1 MEIYVQS
8 RGVSEKNGYCWLQI
22 AENSQQR
29 VDEPLPIKKFKDLLQ
44 TEAPSILLA
53 RENNQLLLLVTGI
66 KASTRTDFMG
76 RIIRNSVAWVGQKDD
91 EDILRAIAIRALQSF
106 RGEDSLK
113 EEIDAAVKPDAEEGF
128 QVNFDALKA
137 QELAKIVEVENN
149 DPDKTI
155 EIGLS
160 NSEENVTKLVKDLKE
175 CQLPDKQG
183 PLVVFTG
190 IKSQSAL
197 KEAGVWRGYSS
208 LDDQKK
214 IVRTG
219 NGLESGTGQGNK
231 RKNPLFIL
239 IISISLIALVVLVF
253 IFQPWK
259 EQPKPSEKEP
269 KETPVQI
276 SPPKDSA
283 EPKSFTTLPSPS
295 LTTPQPIPSA
305 TTESKE
311 LQSEDSVVSKSPSIL
326 PSTSQPESQLI
337 LSPTSEQNE
346 KQSQVKSKVNSTC
359 LSNVEEENSSGEL
372 VNKCEET
379 NSETEE
385 NAKMKEAEVSS
396 GNT

>member
-22 AENSQQR
+22 VENSQQR

-44 TEAPSILLA
+44 TEALSILLA

-76 RIIRNSVAWVGQKDD
+76 RTIRNSVAWIGKESD
-91 EDILRAIAIRALQSF
+91 ECILRAIAIRALESF

-113 EEIDAAVKPDAEEGF
+113 EEIDAAVKPDVEDGF

-149 DPDKTI
+149 APDKNI

-160 NSEENVTKLVKDLKE
+160 NNEENEKKLLQDLKG

-214 IVRTG
+214 IARTG
-219 NGLESGTGQGNK
+219 NSLESSTGQGNT

-239 IISISLIALVVLVF
+239 IISISLIALVVLLF

-259 EQPKPSEKEP
+259 QQPKPSDNEP
-269 KETPVQI
+269 KQTPVQI
-276 SPPKDSA
+276 SPPKDSV
-283 EPKSFTTLPSPS
+283 ELKYPTTLPSPS
-295 LTTPQPIPSA
+295 LTTPQPI
-305 TTESKE
+305 
-311 LQSEDSVVSKSPSIL
+311 
-326 PSTSQPESQLI
+326 

-346 KQSQVKSKVNSTC
+346 EKSQVISEVNSTC
-359 LSNVEEENSSGEL
+359 LSNVEEQNSSGEL
-372 VNKCEET
+372 INKCEET
-379 NSETEE
+379 NNETEE
-385 NAKMKEAEVSS
+385 TAKVKEAEVSS

>member
-1 MEIYVQS
+1 MKIYVQS

-22 AENSQQR
+22 FENSQQR

-44 TEAPSILLA
+44 TEAHSILLA

-76 RIIRNSVAWVGQKDD
+76 RTIRNSVAWIGQKDD
-91 EDILRAIAIRALQSF
+91 EDILRAIAIRALESF

-113 EEIDAAVKPDAEEGF
+113 EEIDAAVKPDVEDGF

-149 DPDKTI
+149 APDKNI

-160 NSEENVTKLVKDLKE
+160 NNEENEKKLLQDLKG
-175 CQLPDKQG
+175 CQLPDNQG

-214 IVRTG
+214 IPGSG
-219 NGLESGTGQGNK
+219 NSLGSGRSGTGQANK
-231 RKNPLFIL
+231 REKALLIL
-239 IISISLIALVVLVF
+239 IISITLIALVVLLF

-259 EQPKPSEKEP
+259 QQPKPSDNKP

-276 SPPKDSA
+276 SPPKDSV
-283 EPKSFTTLPSPS
+283 EPKSPTTLPSPS
-295 LTTPQPIPSA
+295 LTTPQPIS
-305 TTESKE
+305 S
-311 LQSEDSVVSKSPSIL
+311 
-326 PSTSQPESQLI
+326 STSD
-337 LSPTSEQNE
+337 QNE
-346 KQSQVKSKVNSTC
+346 EKSQVISEVNSTC
-359 LSNVEEENSSGEL
+359 LSNVEEQTSTGEL

-385 NAKMKEAEVSS
+385 TAKVKEAEVSS